1 VDHLLHHLVH
11 HLLHLVNDMDLTML
25 VLHLFLVGNYLF
37 QFQHLQDVLHL
48 DALQNLDAQNL
59 DELLPFLDEVL
70 RFLVVAV
77 VGVEPQHL
85 LRKDYFQDVV
95 GVEPH
100 CLLRKDYFLDEASL
114 ELLVLLVQVL
124 LLLHLLL
131 PLPLPV
137 QPFQHRVMPSAL
149 QDRHRVLLQALLLT
163 LDLLQQSFWRQRS
176 SWQLPS

>member
-1 VDHLLHHLVH
+1 MDHLLHHLVH

-59 DELLPFLDEVL
+59 DVLLPFLDEVL
-70 RFLVVAV
+70 PFLVVVV
-77 VGVEPQHL
+77 VGEELLHL
-85 LRKDYFQDVV
+85 LRMDYFQDAV
-95 GVEPH
+95 GVELRP
-100 CLLRKDYFLDEASL
+100 LLRKDYFLGAVLQEF
-114 ELLVLLVQVL
+114 LVWVLQVL

-163 LDLLQQSFWRQRS
+163 LDLLQQSFWRQQS
-176 SWQLPS
+176 SLQLPS